1 MMGASGV
8 QLVGVILAICG
19 LIGAIVCCAL
29 PKWKETSFTGQNIVT
44 AQTTWEGIWMNCVVQ
59 STGQMQCKTYD
70 SMLQLP
76 SDLQAARAL
85 TVVSIVLA
93 VFGVLVAFVGAEFT
107 TCVENEGAKSKV
119 SLTAGIV
126 IAIAGVMLI
135 IPVSWSANTV
145 IRNFYNPTTVSK
157 MELGACIFIGW
168 ASSVLLLIAGGLLCF
183 FRPREAGGNY
193 SAQYYAKNA
202 PSAPTSKNY
211 V

>member
-1 MMGASGV
+1 MGASGI
-8 QLVGVILAICG
+8 QLVGIILTICG

-44 AQTTWEGIWMNCVVQ
+44 AQTTWEGIWMTCVVQ

-76 SDLQAARAL
+76 SDMQAARAL

-93 VFGVLVAFVGAEFT
+93 VFGVLVAFMGAEFT
-107 TCVENEGAKSKV
+107 TCVENENAKSKI

-126 IAIAGVMLI
+126 VAIAGLMLI

-145 IRNFYNPTTVSK
+145 IRNFYDPTTVSK
-157 MELGACIFIGW
+157 MELGASIFIGW
-168 ASSVLLLIAGGLLCF
+168 ASSVLLLIAGGLLCC
-183 FRPREAGGNY
+183 FRPRGSGGSY
-193 SAQYYAKNA
+193 SAQYYTKNA
-202 PSAPTSKNY
+202 PSAPNKNY
-211 V
+211 I